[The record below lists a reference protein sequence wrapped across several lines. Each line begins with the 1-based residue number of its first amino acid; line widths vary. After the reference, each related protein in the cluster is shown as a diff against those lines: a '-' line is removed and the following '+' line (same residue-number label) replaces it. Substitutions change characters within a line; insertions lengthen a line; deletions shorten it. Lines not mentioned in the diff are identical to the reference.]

1 MSATTRSKKVQ
12 TERTVTDAV
21 ADLETAATD
30 LANRLGP
37 QPDDGPS
44 AAGDVQ
50 RIDAVTN
57 KLNALAV

>member
-1 MSATTRSKKVQ
+1 MQ